1 MCKRVQLL
9 CVSKFENY
17 KSIKSQL
24 PKVWVIS
31 AIKGC
36 FVKGIYIKMP
46 GSLKCDI
53 WFGALAWQFYFLE
66 YNNIKYVEVLE
77 RLIKITE
84 KFCVV
89 VIGLHHLY
97 IEEK

>member
-1 MCKRVQLL
+1 MQESCSHISQILLRSVNKSMCKRVQLL

-53 WFGALAWQFYFLE
+53 WFGS
-66 YNNIKYVEVLE
+66 
-77 RLIKITE
+77 
-84 KFCVV
+84 
-89 VIGLHHLY
+89 IGMAILFFGIQQY
-97 IEEK
+97 

>member
-53 WFGALAWQFYFLE
+53 
-66 YNNIKYVEVLE
+66 
-77 RLIKITE
+77 
-84 KFCVV
+84 
-89 VIGLHHLY
+89 
-97 IEEK
+97 

>member
-36 FVKGIYIKMP
+36 FVKGIYIKML

-53 WFGALAWQFYFLE
+53 
-66 YNNIKYVEVLE
+66 
-77 RLIKITE
+77 
-84 KFCVV
+84 
-89 VIGLHHLY
+89 
-97 IEEK
+97 